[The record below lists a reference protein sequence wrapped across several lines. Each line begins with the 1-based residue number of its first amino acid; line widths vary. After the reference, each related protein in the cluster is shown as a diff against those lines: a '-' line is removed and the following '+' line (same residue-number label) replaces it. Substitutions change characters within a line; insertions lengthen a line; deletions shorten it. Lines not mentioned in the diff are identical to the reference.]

1 MHTLY
6 IRDWDGRRD
15 GEEKEVGRWMNL
27 MEREHLNMYEGGKLG
42 RG

>member
-15 GEEKEVGRWMNL
+15 REGEEEVGRWMDV
-27 MEREHLNMYEGGKLG
+27 MEREHLSMYEGGKLG
-42 RG
+42 